1 MFFSITNGFSDLS
14 TFDEGWMVM
23 ANISNPEKEGSYD
36 EVSFVK
42 LEKSV
47 DFLQR
52 LVAFEKGYSSSSQ
65 SGPREGNPGD

>member
-1 MFFSITNGFSDLS
+1 
-14 TFDEGWMVM
+14 M